1 MYIYFKYLAAQSLK
15 PFQKEEERR
24 GVVSKL
30 SISLLYSGL
39 ILKRSHNVA
48 GSKLKPHLLSHKM
61 GLKSPFTPGRE
72 VLEANL
78 SMRKAIYPEHLML
91 GLI

>member
-24 GVVSKL
+24 GVASKL

-48 GSKLKPHLLSHKM
+48 GSKLNPHLLSHKVV
-61 GLKSPFTPGRE
+61 LNPPSPQGERCWKP
-72 VLEANL
+72 
-78 SMRKAIYPEHLML
+78 I
-91 GLI
+91 